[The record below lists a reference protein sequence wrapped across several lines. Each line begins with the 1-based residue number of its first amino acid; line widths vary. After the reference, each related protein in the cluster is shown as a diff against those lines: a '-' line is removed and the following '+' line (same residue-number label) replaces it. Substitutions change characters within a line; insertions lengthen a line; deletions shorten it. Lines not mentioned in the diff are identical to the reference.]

1 MQAEA
6 KLVQTNSGPGSV
18 RNIFA
23 FLILAFLFS
32 WTLWVMA
39 IQRGASTA
47 FPLTNLLY
55 LAGVFGPSVAGA
67 TMVSLVY
74 SSSKRETFLHR
85 IYTIPKE
92 GLRPVAISVIMVP
105 TLVFLARIT
114 SGILGLGNP
123 VALFGDLVGASPTNL
138 VRILF
143 FTLLLG
149 PVSEEPGWRGFLTD
163 SLAGRFAF
171 SKTAGLTGL
180 VWGIWHLP
188 LFFIP
193 GSGQHAMGLFT
204 LGFFVF
210 FATPV
215 VFSFLLLILYLR
227 TGGSIAAAILVHFS
241 INLSLVVFPLNSA
254 GYGIF
259 TLFLAGF
266 VLLLYRAN
274 LCPGKSFCSCAM

>member
-1 MQAEA
+1 M
-6 KLVQTNSGPGSV
+6 
-18 RNIFA
+18 
-23 FLILAFLFS
+23 
-32 WTLWVMA
+32 
-39 IQRGASTA
+39 
-47 FPLTNLLY
+47 
-55 LAGVFGPSVAGA
+55 
-67 TMVSLVY
+67 
-74 SSSKRETFLHR
+74 
-85 IYTIPKE
+85 IPEE
-92 GLRPVAISVIMVP
+92 GLRYVAISVIMVP
-105 TLVFLARIT
+105 TLVFLARIM
-114 SGILGLGNP
+114 SAILGLGNP
-123 VALFGDLVGASPTNL
+123 VALLWDIAGSSPVNL
-138 VRILF
+138 VRILL

-149 PVSEEPGWRGFLTD
+149 PVSEEPGWRGFFTD
-163 SLAGRFAF
+163 SLVGRFTF

-259 TLFLAGF
+259 TLFLAVF
-266 VLLLYRAN
+266 VLLLYRTN
-274 LCPGKSFCSCAM
+274 SCPGRSGCSCFT